1 MVPEQCIFQRIMASR
16 LISRPKYAK
25 QVYDYLLVLD
35 FEATCLRNSKIQ
47 PYQEIIEWPVAKLNC
62 SNLEVESIFH
72 TYVRPTARPELSTFC
87 TELTGIIQGMVD
99 TAQPLPEVLTAF
111 DRWMKNEGLHEKS
124 FIFVT
129 CGDWDL
135 KDQLRNEAMKKNLIL
150 PTYFSSWINIKKSV
164 CELTGVFPKG
174 MKDILNYV
182 EIELQ
187 GRHHSGIDDVK
198 NIVEITR
205 WLLKKGHVLKSERD
219 SPIRR
224 FGSKLE

>member
-1 MVPEQCIFQRIMASR
+1 MAGKVVSR
-16 LISRPKYAK
+16 CKTVRQL
-25 QVYDYLLVLD
+25 YDYFLVLD
-35 FEATCLRNSKIQ
+35 FEATCIQNAKIL
-47 PYQEIIEWPVAKLNC
+47 PYQEIIEFPVAKLNS

-72 TYVRPTARPELSTFC
+72 KYVRPTENNNKGLSTFC
-87 TELTGIIQGMVD
+87 TELTGIIQEMVD
-99 TAQPLPEVLTAF
+99 EAEPLPEVLNSF
-111 DRWMKNEGLHEKS
+111 DRWLETEGLRDKS

-135 KDQLRNEAMKKNLIL
+135 QIQLRNEALNKNITL
-150 PTYFSSWINIKKSV
+150 PPHFSSWINVKKSI

-174 MKDILNYV
+174 MKDILNSM

-205 WLLKKGHVLKSERD
+205 WLLKKGHVLRNDKNSSRG
-219 SPIRR
+219 
-224 FGSKLE
+224 FGSSV